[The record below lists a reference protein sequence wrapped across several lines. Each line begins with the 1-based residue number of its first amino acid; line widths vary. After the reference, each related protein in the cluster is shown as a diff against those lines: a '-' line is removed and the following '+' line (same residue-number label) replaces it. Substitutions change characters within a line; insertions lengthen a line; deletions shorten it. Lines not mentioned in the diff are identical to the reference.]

1 MLAGVISMPSN
12 IFATTGTNVSI
23 LFIDKSNKG
32 EVVLIDASNLGT
44 KVKEGKNQK
53 TVLSAEEEQQIV
65 TTFINKETIEDN
77 VHKVLSQRLNDI
89 YDMFGQIPDTL
100 EDVWIDV
107 ATNNIEQAMERINAM
122 PQQNPFTIKYE
133 TAPPDVE
140 DWDKCA
146 EVLDKKE
153 KKECLLRGW

>member
-1 MLAGVISMPSN
+1 MCIY
-12 IFATTGTNVSI
+12 
-23 LFIDKSNKG
+23 
-32 EVVLIDASNLGT
+32 NLRY
-44 KVKEGKNQK
+44 KDSV
-53 TVLSAEEEQQIV
+53 
-65 TTFINKETIEDN
+65 EDN